1 MNTKINHTVRNC
13 FRAVIKFF
21 CFYGI
26 FSAVNTLFL
35 RFTEQFNEENR
46 EGWSLAIM
54 IFVMVSVS
62 WVFYHFNKR
71 AGTYFLETCASSE
84 NAKKKIS
91 PIHTLQSL
99 DFCSNLFV
107 SCILSFISPFI
118 IPYSDIERLFF
129 KNASINPIVQK
140 LLIGIF
146 ISTMFFFVEW
156 FTIFDIRKKWARHK
170 DISSKNELLMIP
182 AYLGFIT
189 IIYSVGF
196 YIAMAYVPGLAVYAF
211 LFKELIFE
219 ILIAITIILLLICF
233 NRIQKRA
240 KFIRK
245 LKKASSESDY
255 ELSKI
260 EKPYLSIFKKTAGA
274 SFTIKAHGKNYQCK
288 LISGKRKGIPIIFTD
303 QGFLLYKRIVRIG
316 KSELFSIYSKYN
328 YSFQSDVKK
337 CLILTCIPTQCY
349 FKDSSGYMRKIDTGE
364 KIGEY
369 TIYSS
374 QGFLGALDR
383 NCLDR

>member
-1 MNTKINHTVRNC
+1 MSSGESWNQMEASSWLSGFSFLFFALCGLCI
-13 FRAVIKFF
+13 FR
-21 CFYGI
+21 
-26 FSAVNTLFL
+26 SP
-35 RFTEQFNEENR
+35 
-46 EGWSLAIM
+46 
-54 IFVMVSVS
+54 
-62 WVFYHFNKR
+62 
-71 AGTYFLETCASSE
+71 YFL
-84 NAKKKIS
+84 
-91 PIHTLQSL
+91 
-99 DFCSNLFV
+99 FCGA
-107 SCILSFISPFI
+107 ISPFI

-170 DISSKNELLMIP
+170 EISSKNELLMIP

-245 LKKASSESDY
+245 LKKASSESD
-255 ELSKI
+255 S
-260 EKPYLSIFKKTAGA
+260 S
-274 SFTIKAHGKNYQCK
+274 S
-288 LISGKRKGIPIIFTD
+288 
-303 QGFLLYKRIVRIG
+303 
-316 KSELFSIYSKYN
+316 
-328 YSFQSDVKK
+328 
-337 CLILTCIPTQCY
+337 
-349 FKDSSGYMRKIDTGE
+349 SSGILSTKGFF
-364 KIGEY
+364 
-369 TIYSS
+369 SS
-374 QGFLGALDR
+374 FSSFSSL
-383 NCLDR
+383 